1 MIKFLF
7 LCDKEN
13 KCSKSASCGN
23 LCNRTSNPDHAKN
36 PDSVHIAEEFLKH
49 FEQDEASTDDVYLQE
64 VQKIL

>member
-7 LCDKEN
+7 LCNKEN
-13 KCSKSASCGN
+13 KCSKSVFCGD
-23 LCNRTSNPDHAKN
+23 LCNHVSNPDYAKN

-49 FEQDEASTDDVYLQE
+49 FEQDGASIDVYFKE